1 MFERIKRVFGF
12 STHLSSSDQ
21 DRVPDQFP
29 ELPRLPS
36 MPPEQMIEPLQDTLG
51 RALSLVALSSHMKPL
66 VIEKRLSLLWG
77 KTIAETQTE
86 ITLIFQG
93 ATPVTSELV
102 KEFASILRQPEEA
115 VYRCALFLKQQ
126 EERSERELIEDTL
139 REAKRQ
145 LNRRGT
151 GAG

>member
-1 MFERIKRVFGF
+1 MFERIKSVLGF
-12 STHLSSSDQ
+12 PTHLSSSDR

-29 ELPRLPS
+29 DLPRLPS
-36 MPPEQMIEPLQDTLG
+36 IPPEQMIEPLQDTLG
-51 RALSLVALSSHMKPL
+51 RALLLVALSSHVKPL
-66 VIEKRLSLLWG
+66 VIERRLSSLWG

-93 ATPVTSELV
+93 CTPVTSKLV
-102 KEFASILRQPEEA
+102 KEFALILRQPEEA

-126 EERSERELIEDTL
+126 EECSEPELLDDLL

-151 GAG
+151 GA